1 MSMDK
6 KKTTENKKRSQ
17 KDFNCDYIRGLLR
30 VVVTNDSSNELT
42 LATAEAN
49 RLYVGIPATIFVKRD
64 KIPCD
69 NLQKT

>member
-1 MSMDK
+1 MNRDHMSMDK

-49 RLYVGIPATIFVKRD
+49 RLYVGNNFCKEGQ
-64 KIPCD
+64 
-69 NLQKT
+69 NSL